1 MSDPKRQ
8 KTDHCP
14 YDAKE
19 ETKFTPTIKAYK
31 NLDFLSSRHARSIR
45 IMCEFEEPRRRLREH
60 CIQGTLLIFGS
71 ARSLSHED
79 HAKAVK
85 NCEEEIAATA
95 DQAQLARLQAKL
107 SRLRR
112 SVWMCDYCTKARELA
127 KRLTEWTMSE
137 DVRKGL
143 CVQGLNHDSGSMQH
157 YTRYLTEDLPRG
169 NGKDATAEPAYPQ
182 HIVVCTGGG
191 PGVMEAANQGAASV
205 PGAKTMGMGISLP
218 FEKGSNQYV
227 TPELAFEFHYFFT
240 RKFWMVYQAH
250 CIVVFPGGFGTF
262 DELFEAVTLKQTGK
276 LRPDLPIVLFG
287 RQYWEKVINW
297 QAMVDLGTI
306 SQKDVDDLLFTDD
319 VAEAYDFITSSLAP
333 NKLAMSPLFL
343 PAKASPAA
351 SKFQL

>member
-1 MSDPKRQ
+1 MSDSKRQ
-8 KTDHCP
+8 KVDHCP

-31 NLDFLSSRHARSIR
+31 NLDFLNSRHARSIR

-85 NCEEEIAATA
+85 SCEEEIATA
-95 DQAQLARLQAKL
+95 EDPARLRAKL
-107 SRLRR
+107 LRLQR
-112 SVWMCDYCTKARELA
+112 SAWMCDYCTKAKELA
-127 KRLTEWTMSE
+127 RRLTEWTMSE
-137 DVRKGL
+137 EVRKG
-143 CVQGLNHDSGSMQH
+143 VFFQGLNHDSSSKQH
-157 YTRYLTEDLPRG
+157 YTRYLTEDLHLTSSDRV
-169 NGKDATAEPAYPQ
+169 EPKYPQ

-205 PGAKTMGMGISLP
+205 AGAKTMGMGISLP
-218 FEKGSNQYV
+218 FEKGANQYV

-306 SQKDVDDLLFTDD
+306 SQKDLDELLFTDD
-319 VAEAYDFITSSLAP
+319 VDEAHDFITTSLAP

-343 PAKASPAA
+343 PVKASPGK